1 LVRPGIFSTMKHVA
15 NEPDSLPAAGSNQGC
30 LSESGA
36 EPVVYCIAMIRN
48 DADIVQ
54 NFLQQALVLF
64 DKTMVVDIQS
74 VDGTKEIIEEFESCS
89 NGRIIGFSCNTRERY
104 QSALMNL
111 LARKA
116 FSEGADW
123 VFLLDADEFLDM
135 ESREQLHGFLKKCG
149 DLVIHLPWINLIPS
163 RYGSFAR
170 FDAGQVYTADAQPA
184 PVQKVAISS
193 RYALINPDF
202 YIEEGNHNVS
212 ESVEN
217 PPELER
223 FAFPILHIPVRSAE
237 RLQYK
242 LSNASLLLD
251 SKHNTRSD
259 EGDHV
264 GTILGRL
271 KEAKLTPAL
280 LDSIASTY
288 SVKPETQK
296 RETKKSASPEKA
308 PLIRRQLPSYVL
320 NVQKPLDHARSL
332 TETFTLD
339 AEQQWDHVKFVKGAP
354 VCAELKDRNIQI
366 RALPMTGRG
375 QAFYGRYSAL
385 SAENARLPTGLN
397 VQVFTDAVAAT
408 FSDVELTPEL
418 EWTGLS
424 PVLSALFSLLRPRR
438 YVQLGVGS
446 GISFFAA
453 CEASK
458 KLELATQCVGLDAWI
473 GPRAEPQ
480 PDQAFKTFRSQL
492 KARFPTQHFIRG
504 RFADGLT
511 CFDAGSIDLL
521 YFDSDQSYGAVVEDF
536 SSWLPR
542 MSRIGTMIFHDVN
555 VHRAGGGLWRLW
567 DELKRAYPAYTF
579 YHCGG
584 LGVLYVGE
592 KSSAISQAIE
602 ALNAN
607 GGYARLAQLFF
618 AYLGE
623 NISNKKLAL
632 EAANKVDDD
641 QTGLKLLLS
650 SDRIAHRFRRVLR
663 SALLFARIKYSLSFT
678 STKRRA
684 RYTRKKREIK
694 DSIAVLNRRLA
705 AIQLEK
711 RTVRNQRMSKLAHSF
726 SMSPSHADGLA
737 ERTGQFVSFDQRRSP
752 EGITGGL
759 HKDVRLVIPTRGC
772 SKWLPYF
779 LNAYR
784 SWGLEPT
791 YAVDNG
797 CEPATLR
804 LLKENN
810 VSTVFIDSDQIPN
823 GESIMPYLS
832 KSIQEEYIFRLD
844 DDEFP
849 ARELI
854 EWVNSIPD
862 SDYAF
867 VTSWWIP
874 RYEVAFL
881 DGRLQSCHPKWFRTK
896 VGASLYYNLQGGRF
910 YRHRDVTYDKV
921 GPHHGN
927 FISDY
932 VSHAPPDALLIHLD
946 YLVRTMEERLNKLRS
961 TEMRFKDAGWPFA
974 NHMLPEMA
982 PRELL
987 SPKAFDNPDLKP
999 LIDELLEKVYQ
1010 PTDKLTLGVDE
1021 IVAIQKDRL
1030 SHDTMHFHY

>member
-1 LVRPGIFSTMKHVA
+1 MKHVA
-15 NEPDSLPAAGSNQGC
+15 NEPNSLPAAGSNQGC

-54 NFLQQALVLF
+54 NFLQQAAVLF
-64 DKTMVVDIQS
+64 DKTMLVDIQS
-74 VDGTKEIIEEFESCS
+74 TDGTKEIIEELESSS
-89 NGRIIGFSCNTRERY
+89 NGRIIGFSCDTRERY

-149 DLVIHLPWINLIPS
+149 DLIIHLPWINLIPS
-163 RYGSFAR
+163 RYGSFER

-212 ESVEN
+212 ESAEN
-217 PPELER
+217 PPERER

-242 LSNASLLLD
+242 LSNASRLLD

-259 EGDHV
+259 EGHHV

-271 KEAKLTPAL
+271 KENKLTPAL

-288 SVKPETQK
+288 SVKPGTPKPEA
-296 RETKKSASPEKA
+296 KKSASPEK
-308 PLIRRQLPSYVL
+308 PSLIRRQLPSYVL
-320 NVQKPLDHARSL
+320 NVRKPLDRARSL
-332 TETFTLD
+332 TETFALD
-339 AEQQWDHVKFVKGAP
+339 TEQQWDHAKFVKEAP
-354 VCAELKDRNIQI
+354 VCAELKDRDIHI

-375 QAFYGRYSAL
+375 HAFYGRYSAL
-385 SAENARLPTGLN
+385 GAENAGLTTELN
-397 VQVFTDAVAAT
+397 VKALTDVVAAA
-408 FSDVELTPEL
+408 FRDVELTPGL

-438 YVQLGVGS
+438 YVQLGVGV
-446 GISFFAA
+446 GTSFFAA

-458 KLELATQCVGLDAWI
+458 ELELATQCIGLDAWI
-473 GPRAEPQ
+473 GPRVGSQ
-480 PDQAFKTFRSQL
+480 PDEAFKKFRSQL
-492 KARFPTQHFIRG
+492 EARFPTQHFIRG
-504 RFADGLT
+504 RFADALE
-511 CFDAGSIDLL
+511 CFDAGCVDLL
-521 YFDSDQSYGAVVEDF
+521 YFDSDRSYGAVVEDF
-536 SSWLPR
+536 SSWLPK
-542 MSRIGTMIFHDVN
+542 MSSIGTMIFHDVN
-555 VHRAGGGLWRLW
+555 VHRAGAGVWRLW
-567 DELKRAYPAYTF
+567 DELKRVYPAYSF

-584 LGVLYVGE
+584 FGVLYVGD

-607 GGYARLAQLFF
+607 GGYTRLAQLFF

-623 NISNKKLAL
+623 NISNRKLAV
-632 EAANKVDDD
+632 EAANKVVDD
-641 QTGLKLLLS
+641 QTGLQLLLS
-650 SDRIAHRFRRVLR
+650 SDRIARRFRTALR
-663 SALLFARIKYSLSFT
+663 RTLLFTRIKSSLSFP

-684 RYTRKKREIK
+684 HYTRKKREIE
-694 DSIAVLNRRLA
+694 DGIGFLNRRLA
-705 AIQLEK
+705 AIKLEK
-711 RTVRNQRMSKLAHSF
+711 RAVRNQRMSKLVRGF
-726 SMSPSHADGLA
+726 SMSPSHADGGV
-737 ERTGQFVSFDQRRSP
+737 ERTGQFVNFDQSRAP
-752 EGITGGL
+752 KGITMGL
-759 HKDVRLVIPTRGC
+759 HKDVRLIIPTRGC

-797 CEPATLR
+797 CDPVTLR

-810 VSTVFIDSDQIPN
+810 VSAIFIDSDQIPS

-832 KSIQEEYIFRLD
+832 KSIQETYVFRLD

-862 SDYAF
+862 SGYAF
-867 VTSWWIP
+867 ITSWWIP

-881 DGRLQSCHPKWFRTK
+881 DGKLQSCHPKWFRTK
-896 VGASLYYNLQGGRF
+896 VGASEYHNLHGGRF
-910 YRHRDVTYDKV
+910 YRHRDVTYGKV

-946 YLVRTMEERLNKLRS
+946 YLVRTMEERLNKIRS
-961 TEMRFKDAGWPFA
+961 TEKKFKDAGWPFA
-974 NHMLPEMA
+974 NHTLPEMA

-987 SPKAFDNPDLKP
+987 RPRAFDNPDLKP
-999 LIDELLEKVYQ
+999 LLDELLEKLYQ
-1010 PTDKLTLGVDE
+1010 PTEKLTLGVDE

-1030 SHDTMHFHY
+1030 SDDTTHFHY